1 MRGYVMHDAGDGQ
14 DRGHESRA
22 ADTCA
27 HQLGA
32 RFLTVPRITRAPAEQ
47 RRTDSLTLGG
57 RVAASDM
64 PNGGGLSADAE
75 RGHSGR
81 GRREPIR
88 AAERGGGVG
97 HDGPIDRAR
106 PMASGMLRAL
116 AWGPVGQRT
125 TADSAV
131 VR

>member
-1 MRGYVMHDAGDGQ
+1 MRGYVVHGAGDGQ

-22 ADTCA
+22 ADACA
-27 HQLGA
+27 HQLRA
-32 RFLTVPRITRAPAEQ
+32 RLNPVPRITRAPAER
-47 RRTDSLTLGG
+47 RRTPSLTLGG
-57 RVAASDM
+57 LVAASAM
-64 PNGGGLSADAE
+64 PTGSGLSADAE

-106 PMASGMLRAL
+106 PTASGMLRAL
-116 AWGPVGQRT
+116 ACGPVGKRT

-131 VR
+131 AR